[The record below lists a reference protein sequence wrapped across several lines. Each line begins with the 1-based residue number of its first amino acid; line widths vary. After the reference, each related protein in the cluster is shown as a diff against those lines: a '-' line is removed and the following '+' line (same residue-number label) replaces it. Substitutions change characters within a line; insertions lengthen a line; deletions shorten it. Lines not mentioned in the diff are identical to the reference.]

1 MKTTLMIAFTLLT
14 SISFSQLVPKAELE
28 QFWNSNILSMVKI
41 DKEAII
47 AQTNFPLDGA
57 WGYMVDD
64 LSEPESWTQEL
75 YSNNLEKIYTD
86 EIRIAMRSKTI
97 NDLAHFTTDEG
108 ETALLLSIMIETY
121 DKESGMTF
129 ESSYMFFFT
138 KIDGNWKLFKMD
150 IAG

>member
-1 MKTTLMIAFTLLT
+1 MKTTLIIAFTLLT

-28 QFWNSNILSMVKI
+28 QFWNSNILSILKI

-47 AQTNFPLDGA
+47 AQTNLPLDGA

-75 YSNNLEKIYTD
+75 YSNNLEKIYTE

-121 DKESGMTF
+121 DKESDMTF
-129 ESSYMFFFT
+129 ESSYMFFFK